1 EGSDGRRVPRNS
13 FYVSGASAGGAPA
26 PRRPAAR
33 TAPDG
38 VVIVPSGPSPP
49 KFRGRPPT
57 RGNGRHVRGKAPP
70 GGTVTLEGGLSLE
83 TRDQIVGLAV
93 ELGPLAGGDGLAG
106 DELLAERIAERA
118 VPRHA
123 VVEVGPGGEPG
134 GADGADDLL
143 LPYAHARMEPRSDP
157 REVVVLGLVPGP
169 MPQVHLDAVAAVPAG
184 VHDHAVGDGAD
195 RRTDGRPVVDRE
207 VGPDAAQDR
216 MRARVREA
224 GRDARELER
233 RPEEALAQRLAGRVV
248 VPVARRALEP
258 DAGQYPAAARVLGHQ
273 DPAVVDEGV
282 TGVALLDQ
290 QAEAVAGARVG
301 GEVEVRGEHVDQ
313 LQHQPRRLARAFDRV
328 EERTLHHTAHGF
340 DPQVGHRFRAADP
353 PGPVH
358 RPGGVREPRARLV
371 PDLDRLLPEV
381 PHDPDGRAG
390 TKLPQVGA

>member
-1 EGSDGRRVPRNS
+1 
-13 FYVSGASAGGAPA
+13 
-26 PRRPAAR
+26 
-33 TAPDG
+33 
-38 VVIVPSGPSPP
+38 
-49 KFRGRPPT
+49 
-57 RGNGRHVRGKAPP
+57 
-70 GGTVTLEGGLSLE
+70 
-83 TRDQIVGLAV
+83 
-93 ELGPLAGGDGLAG
+93 
-106 DELLAERIAERA
+106 
-118 VPRHA
+118 
-123 VVEVGPGGEPG
+123 
-134 GADGADDLL
+134 
-143 LPYAHARMEPRSDP
+143 
-157 REVVVLGLVPGP
+157 

-313 LQHQPRRLARAFDRV
+313 LQHQPRRLAGAFDRV

-353 PGPVH
+353 PDPVH
-358 RPGGVREPRARLV
+358 RPGGEREPRARLV

-381 PHDPDGRAG
+381 QHDPDGRAG
-390 TKLPQVGA
+390 TKHPEVGAVAPELRSEVVGHARLEAAARDHARERIARLHGDLAGFGRKRRARDHRGERRRRNPARRRSGARPNITMGRHGEPRKAGREQRRRRNHASLHRFHDSGSCRTRSANSPIVRVSARRPGSTPAVVAARRTTSSGSPSPPASAFARVLRRCANAARTTF